1 MLDWLMG
8 SQKRLTQLIL
18 VIVLVSLLCHHRSV
32 TAESAS
38 EIVVYGRH
46 CRDCVSKYIDRLESS
61 LEGAGFTFEI
71 ELRFSDTDPDADRDL
86 ARLHQRFGVPEWMRS
101 TFVVEIDGRYLFENY
116 VPTQIISDFL
126 AKHKDEYKKM
136 VVIRDALKN
145 LYYVIEDGNLKECEM
160 HYSISECTAKPGN
173 VPFGSVLTFVLI
185 GGLLD
190 GFNPC
195 AFAVLLF
202 FIALLFTTGTTISQN
217 QVRRKVILIGS
228 TYIVAVYIAYFAIG
242 LSLFIVVD
250 NPFSLWLTKIGA
262 MIMIVFGLINMKDY
276 FWPGR
281 WFSLGL
287 SSSQWDFFRKFMRKV
302 TFPATFVLGLLVGLF
317 EFPCTG
323 GIYLAIIGLLSY
335 RTTFINGLT
344 YLTLYNFAFVFPLIV
359 ILTLASQRTIMSF
372 SLERWQKM
380 GYRKMK
386 LVSGLI
392 ISLLGVFLLINMLL

>member
-1 MLDWLMG
+1 MVDPPMG
-8 SQKRLTQLIL
+8 LHKRFTKLIL
-18 VIVLVSLLCHHRSV
+18 LIVLVSILSHHRTV
-32 TAESAS
+32 AAESTS
-38 EIVVYGRH
+38 KIVVYGKQ
-46 CRDCVSKYIDRLESS
+46 CRDCVSSHVDRLKSV
-61 LEGAGFTFEI
+61 LEDAGFALEI
-71 ELRFSDTDPDADRDL
+71 ELRFSDTDPDAEKDL

-101 TFVVEIDGRYLFENY
+101 TFVIEIDGRYLFENY
-116 VPTQIISDFL
+116 VPIQIISDFM
-126 AKHKDEYKKM
+126 AHHKEEYKKIA
-136 VVIRDALKN
+136 VIRDTLRG

-160 HYSISECTAKPGN
+160 HYSISECVAKPGN

-202 FIALLFTTGTTISQN
+202 FIALLFTTGTTISQD

-228 TYIVAVYIAYFAIG
+228 TYIVAVYAAYFAIG
-242 LSLFIVVD
+242 LSLFVLVD
-250 NPFSLWLTKIGA
+250 NPFSLWVTKIGA
-262 MIMIVFGLINMKDY
+262 IIMIIFGLINMKDY

-287 SSSQWDFFRKFMRKV
+287 SSNQWDFFRRFMRKV
-302 TFPATFVLGLLVGLF
+302 TFPATFVLGLLVGFF

-344 YLTLYNFAFVFPLIV
+344 YLTLYNFAFIFPLIV

-380 GYRKMK
+380 EYRKMK

-392 ISLLGVFLLINMLL
+392 ISVLGIFLLLNMLL

>member
-1 MLDWLMG
+1 MVDPSMG
-8 SQKRLTQLIL
+8 LQKRYTKIIL
-18 VIVLVSLLCHHRSV
+18 MIFLVYILSHHQTV
-32 TAESAS
+32 TAESTS
-38 EIVVYGRH
+38 KIVVYGSH
-46 CRDCVSKYIDRLESS
+46 CRDCVSKYVDSLKSALE
-61 LEGAGFTFEI
+61 EAGFTLEI
-71 ELRFSDTDPDADRDL
+71 ELRFSDTDLYADRDL

-101 TFVVEIDGRYLFENY
+101 TFVVEIEDSYLFENY
-116 VPTQIISDFL
+116 VPTHIISDFL
-126 AKHKDEYKKM
+126 IHHQEEYKKI
-136 VVIRDALKN
+136 VVIRDPLKN
-145 LYYVIEDGNLKECEM
+145 LYYVIEDGNLNECEI
-160 HYSISECTAKPGN
+160 HYSISDCTAKPGN
-173 VPFGSVLTFVLI
+173 VPFGSVLTFVLV

-202 FIALLFTTGTTISQN
+202 FIALLFTTGTTASQN
-217 QVRRKVILIGS
+217 QVRRKVVLIGS

-242 LSLFIVVD
+242 LSLFVLVD

-262 MIMIVFGLINMKDY
+262 IIMVIFGLINMKDY

-287 SSSQWDFFRKFMRKV
+287 SSSQWEFFRRFMRKV
-302 TFPATFVLGLLVGLF
+302 TFPATFVLGLLVGFF

-344 YLTLYNFAFVFPLIV
+344 YLTLYNFAFIFPLIV
-359 ILTLASQRTIMSF
+359 ILTFASQRTIMSF

-380 GYRKMK
+380 EYRKMK
-386 LVSGLI
+386 LISGLI
-392 ISLLGVFLLINMLL
+392 ISILGIFLLLNTLL